1 VRRATNVPQS
11 PFVPLGHVRA
21 ACRRPSV
28 KLLLDTA
35 STKTPAGTKD
45 LRPDVSLVPRL
56 SDVAGGRIK
65 RREARHMLV
74 RPYDHT
80 PFVRHLISNRNHRTD
95 NYAFPPQVFRREDR
109 RTFSWFS
116 CMMVPRPRGRRT
128 YFCHLLL
135 ILHQLKCGGG
145 STRSGNSTVHREPE
159 RLKKARS
166 VCVTIIRVGVA
177 AALKRNSICRWI
189 PD

>member
-1 VRRATNVPQS
+1 
-11 PFVPLGHVRA
+11 
-21 ACRRPSV
+21 
-28 KLLLDTA
+28 
-35 STKTPAGTKD
+35 
-45 LRPDVSLVPRL
+45 
-56 SDVAGGRIK
+56 
-65 RREARHMLV
+65 MLV

-159 RLKKARS
+159 RLKESAQLLRDHNKGRCCCGAKKKLDLPMDVPTKPRIEALETS
-166 VCVTIIRVGVA
+166 CYQLSGKPNDITASYHLVRGV
-177 AALKRNSICRWI
+177 LF
-189 PD
+189 